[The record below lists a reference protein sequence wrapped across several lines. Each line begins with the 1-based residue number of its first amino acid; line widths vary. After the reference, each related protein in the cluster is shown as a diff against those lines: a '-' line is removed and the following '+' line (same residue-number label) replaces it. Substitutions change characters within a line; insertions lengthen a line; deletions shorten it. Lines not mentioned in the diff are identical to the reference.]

1 MGKFWK
7 SVGKAIASIPI
18 VGNAIKGVKKTAATV
33 KKEVKKVAQK
43 VETAFNEL
51 KESAEELLEELEE
64 AVEEALGKV
73 TTYARKLKNNLE
85 ELALVQWVKNDAKNF
100 VLSAYKKTKNWVK
113 GGWKEGLSMGLD
125 FLPIVGNIKAS
136 YESAYGKDPITG
148 RKLSTAERA
157 IAGAAILG
165 GPLVK
170 GAKHLGKGALK
181 IIPGSDKLVQGVSK
195 SFTKVKEGGKQII
208 DKVAVK
214 AKELKAEANVMMA
227 KAKQGIQEQMD
238 HLGGLLRR
246 NDPIPATAG
255 GPSVKNVPVK
265 DRDSTVQRSTGNS
278 SGARGSVKGS
288 VNANHP
294 IRTYRNADLK
304 KLEEKYTADPRITI
318 EMPYVGKGKPGTN
331 AEGWLRDK
339 DFYWK
344 EIMNKYPE
352 TLSKANKQ
360 KIDLG
365 FSPIN
370 DKTFREHFPQ
380 YDMKELYNDKLIHHH
395 VGGGGQAVAVPSKLH
410 PGTGGIHNAEKAAG
424 VWGNDSEYAKLLE
437 KFLNK

>member
-1 MGKFWK
+1 M
-7 SVGKAIASIPI
+7 
-18 VGNAIKGVKKTAATV
+18 
-33 KKEVKKVAQK
+33 
-43 VETAFNEL
+43 
-51 KESAEELLEELEE
+51 
-64 AVEEALGKV
+64 
-73 TTYARKLKNNLE
+73 E

-157 IAGAAILG
+157 IAGAAIIG

-208 DKVAVK
+208 DKVTVK

-255 GPSVKNVPVK
+255 GPPVKNMPVR

-278 SGARGSVKGS
+278 SGAGGSVKDADKAGTTPRYGERQIS
-288 VNANHP
+288 DEEYNMLRRQTLTQKLRDKVNEGHNKKTVTQDEALP
-294 IRTYRNADLK
+294 GKTFKGALEADHIVSMDRIASMDGFGKLTETQ
-304 KLEEKYTADPRITI
+304 KLEILNNPENFTGLSKSANTSKQSKSYEEWTH
-318 EMPYVGKGKPGTN
+318 YKKGKPG
-331 AEGWLRDK
+331 
-339 DFYWK
+339 
-344 EIMNKYPE
+344 EIEVNPE
-352 TLSKANKQ
+352 
-360 KIDLG
+360 
-365 FSPIN
+365 
-370 DKTFREHFPQ
+370 FRER
-380 YDMKELYNDKLIHHH
+380 MMVIEKELERKIQKQIDDFN
-395 VGGGGQAVAVPSKLH
+395 
-410 PGTGGIHNAEKAAG
+410 E
-424 VWGNDSEYAKLLE
+424 
-437 KFLNK
+437 LNKKGDN